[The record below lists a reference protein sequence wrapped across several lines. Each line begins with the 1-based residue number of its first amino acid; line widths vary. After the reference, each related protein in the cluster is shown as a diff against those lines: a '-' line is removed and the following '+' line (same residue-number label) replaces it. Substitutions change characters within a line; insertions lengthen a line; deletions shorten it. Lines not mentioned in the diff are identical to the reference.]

1 MDKLPH
7 GLNGKLKSPVPDQ
20 DALQFKV
27 DEVIEKKTML
37 KEEEIFESVADHE
50 KRIKKNKEDE
60 RKKGQKSRQ
69 DVASGKVKA
78 RSGKKAKP
86 KIDYRKKT
94 K

>member
-7 GLNGKLKSPVPDQ
+7 GLKGKLKTPVPDQ

-27 DEVIEKKTML
+27 DEVMDKKTML
-37 KEEEIFESVADHE
+37 KEEEIFESVEDHE

-60 RKKGQKSRQ
+60 RKKGMKSRE
-69 DVASGKVKA
+69 DVISGKVKP

-86 KIDYRKKT
+86 KIDYRKK
-94 K
+94 KK